1 MTKDEM
7 TMLLCSVGVNEN
19 TVTAMRN
26 AFDMGVEYE
35 REACAKV
42 CEVTVRNGAWVTKEE
57 AAEAIRARGNT

>member
-26 AFDMGVEYE
+26 AYDMGVEYE
-35 REACAKV
+35 REACVKLIESHGSTLA
-42 CEVTVRNGAWVTKEE
+42 NGFMLTEE
-57 AAEAIRARGNT
+57 IRARGQA